1 MSFHHCTPTYT
12 IATSTLLCVEKT
24 WLQKKEICIC
34 DNFVIFCNLVI
45 MTGVLDEHVEINA
58 DEKDEPFEDWARI
71 F

>member
-1 MSFHHCTPTYT
+1 M
-12 IATSTLLCVEKT
+12 EKT